1 MTSAANPISKVYSTI
16 PWPLSVKKRRVIVA
30 PSSRNKRWGKSHA
43 TTFPVSEP
51 EDLYSEGTEFAGNS
65 LRKLSMSTVASYVV
79 KSRCCLLCHSCIFS
93 DVFLPEGKC
102 RSKEIVRVFRWDTL
116 TPVIFSFNV

>member
-1 MTSAANPISKVYSTI
+1 
-16 PWPLSVKKRRVIVA
+16 
-30 PSSRNKRWGKSHA
+30 
-43 TTFPVSEP
+43 
-51 EDLYSEGTEFAGNS
+51 
-65 LRKLSMSTVASYVV
+65 MSTVASYVV

-116 TPVIFSFNV
+116 TPVIFSFNVLALSWLGFLFPKGYLEDSKAPQRYSGGIPTMGLVSRSEQRVLGCHNGGPPGR